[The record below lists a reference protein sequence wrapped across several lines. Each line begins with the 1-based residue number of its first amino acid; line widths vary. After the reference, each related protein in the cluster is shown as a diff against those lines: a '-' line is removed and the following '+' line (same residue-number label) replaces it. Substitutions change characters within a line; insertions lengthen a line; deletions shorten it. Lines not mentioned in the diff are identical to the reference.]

1 MTNFNNPAVLV
12 ADLMAVVKFSHAVDG
27 IYIWEFFTNLDYEW
41 SIIQGRRP
49 YRWTIWIYSAA
60 RLATLIAVIIDLVV
74 MSLTVP
80 TDCQAWTS
88 VSFVF
93 SYMTFSLAS
102 LLIVLRTIAV
112 WQKNK
117 LAIGLAIGVWLI
129 NASFLLEG
137 ISKLRSEWSSVQSG
151 CTLPNIDSNKLAIS
165 AMLGT
170 DISLLLIMLAGLLRL
185 RKRGGSKFELGRLLW
200 KQGLI
205 YLVVA
210 TTAEV
215 VPVVFLSLDLNV
227 AFNLMFIVPSVVTMS
242 IAATRM
248 YRTLADFGF
257 SLESSLAKGSSSK
270 GSGSAQR
277 IFRSAPSAEDIP
289 VVPISPNELQVAV
302 HTSSER
308 WQCQNSR
315 KDAYVSFINID
326 GEVSDKSPGPT
337 RSFDEDLE
345 SNEEK

>member
-1 MTNFNNPAVLV
+1 MTNFNNPAVLI
-12 ADLMAVVKFSHAVDG
+12 ADLMALVKFSHVVDG

-41 SIIQGRRP
+41 SIIRGHRP

-74 MSLTVP
+74 MSLTAR
-80 TDCQAWTS
+80 TNCQAWTT
-88 VSFVF
+88 VSFIS

-112 WQKNK
+112 WQKNR

-129 NASFLLEG
+129 NASFLIEG
-137 ISKLRSEWSSVQSG
+137 ISKLRSQWSNVQSG

-165 AMLGT
+165 AMLGA
-170 DISLLLIMLAGLLRL
+170 DISLLLIMLVGLLRL

-227 AFNLMFIVPSVVTMS
+227 AFNLMFIVSSVVTMS

-248 YRTLADFGF
+248 YRSLADYGF
-257 SLESSLAKGSSSK
+257 SLESTKGSGSK

-277 IFRSAPSAEDIP
+277 IFRSAPSIENIP

-302 HTSSER
+302 HTSSEQ

-315 KDAYVSFINID
+315 KAPYVSFINID
-326 GEVSDKSPGPT
+326 GDLSDKSPGPT

-345 SNEEK
+345 SNGEK